1 MERNYRGLW
10 IGVKANFKNLIK
22 IVGSGVPLPFKGVC
36 NQRSFIYIGNLVD
49 AIATC
54 TTHPLA
60 VGETFLVSDG
70 QDVSTPDL
78 MNMIAA
84 AMNKKVIL
92 FPLPFSILKALAT
105 LAGQGDVMDKLIG
118 SLRVVSSKIRNLLGL
133 KSPFTLQEGIKETG
147 K

>member
-1 MERNYRGLW
+1 MDSASFLDIFPFPKLLFVYQRNYEYE
-10 IGVKANFKNLIK
+10 NFNIRILS
-22 IVGSGVPLPFKGVC
+22 V
-36 NQRSFIYIGNLVD
+36 
-49 AIATC
+49 
-54 TTHPLA
+54 
-60 VGETFLVSDG
+60 VGETFLLSDG